1 MIMSRFRRMDV
12 LLKIEATGL
21 VPVFYEPHVEVARE
35 LMAACAEGGAGVV
48 EMTNRGDHAVEVFSQ
63 LERYGR
69 DRYPDL
75 MLGVGSIVDAPTAA
89 LYIAAGAAFVVGPSL
104 DRETALLCN
113 KRKIPYLPG
122 CGSMTEISSAHELG
136 VEICKIFPGASVGGP
151 DFVKAVKGPCPW
163 TSFMP
168 TGGVDPTPESLE
180 RWFNAGITAAG
191 IGSKLISRDLV
202 KAGNYR
208 AIAEN
213 VRRTLGLI
221 ADIKKKI
228 RR

>member
-1 MIMSRFRRMDV
+1 MSRFRRLDV
-12 LLKIEATGL
+12 LLKMEETGL
-21 VPVFYEPHVEVARE
+21 VPVFYEPDFPVAQE
-35 LMAACAEGGAGVV
+35 LVKACAAGGAGVV
-48 EMTNRGDHAVEVFSQ
+48 EMTNRGDHALEVFSE
-63 LERYGR
+63 LERFCR
-69 DRYPDL
+69 DEFPAL

-122 CGSMTEISSAHELG
+122 CGSMTEISAAHEMG
-136 VEICKIFPGASVGGP
+136 VEICKIFPGDAVGGP
-151 DFVKAVKGPCPW
+151 GFVKAVRGPCPW

-168 TGGVDPTPESLE
+168 TGGVDPTPASLE
-180 RWFNAGITAAG
+180 QWFKAGITAAG
-191 IGSKLISRDLV
+191 IGSKLMPKDLV
-202 KAGNYR
+202 KAKDFK

-213 VRRTLGLI
+213 VRRTIVLI
-221 ADIKKKI
+221 ADIRKKI